1 MLPLPP
7 NHHRSGHPLEA
18 GNHLRQL
25 GIRFLLLHECAHIVL
40 NHFDAAPGQSTEL
53 EFEADLCALRLS
65 FQCARSSHAAIAS
78 LLGARLILAIARR
91 IEVFDKERSSTSH
104 PPSDERLRKLREFVC
119 KTDLL
124 SDSIRIVAL
133 SHFDEEENR
142 DLELAQAAA
151 DFRKGL
157 AMLGNTVTRL
167 LKQCIE
173 EKNLNMFMDQVPRW
187 IFQGAPSRLCSSLAA
202 ARVQFETKLKTDP
215 NNDEGKLCLEAIMQ
229 IYNTASSNSNPALR
243 SKLEAAYVA
252 VASSVA
258 TQETRQVL
266 RDAT

>member
-1 MLPLPP
+1 M
-7 NHHRSGHPLEA
+7 
-18 GNHLRQL
+18 
-25 GIRFLLLHECAHIVL
+25 
-40 NHFDAAPGQSTEL
+40 
-53 EFEADLCALRLS
+53 
-65 FQCARSSHAAIAS
+65 
-78 LLGARLILAIARR
+78 AIARR